1 MDKSEQIVHNSVEY
15 SENEGVE
22 KMEIKCC
29 KTHVEHALDM
39 YVAEVKSYPI
49 LTELSDEKKL
59 STKCD
64 YCEEAATYLVAN
76 A

>member
-1 MDKSEQIVHNSVEY
+1 M
-15 SENEGVE
+15 NELCITVWNIRKLKE
-22 KMEIKCC
+22 AKKMEIKSC

-39 YVAEVKSYPI
+39 FVAETKSYPI
-49 LTELSDEKKL
+49 LTELSDGEKL

-76 A
+76 E

>member
-1 MDKSEQIVHNSVEY
+1 MCITMWNIRKSKE
-15 SENEGVE
+15 VE

-39 YVAEVKSYPI
+39 FVAETKSYPI
-49 LTELSDEKKL
+49 LTELSEIEKL
-59 STKCD
+59 STRCD

>member
-1 MDKSEQIVHNSVEY
+1 
-15 SENEGVE
+15 
-22 KMEIKCC
+22 MEIKCC
-29 KTHVEHALDM
+29 KNHVEHALDM

>member
-1 MDKSEQIVHNSVEY
+1 
-15 SENEGVE
+15 
-22 KMEIKCC
+22 MEIKCC

-39 YVAEVKSYPI
+39 FVAETKSYPI
-49 LTELSDEKKL
+49 LTELSEIEKL
-59 STKCD
+59 STRCD

>member
-1 MDKSEQIVHNSVEY
+1 MWNIRKSK
-15 SENEGVE
+15 GAE

-39 YVAEVKSYPI
+39 FVAETKSYPI
-49 LTELSDEKKL
+49 LTELSETEKL
-59 STKCD
+59 STVCD